1 MDLQFHTFERR
12 LMLLGL
18 GFINARASARAMAA
32 GAFFMGAAAVA
43 EAGCGVP
50 LDSGY
55 HQVNIPV
62 GDHLRQAV
70 SFIPPSYTG
79 EEKLAVVFDFHGS
92 NSHPRGQMRRSS
104 WDKVADREG
113 FIVVAPQGSLSGNMP
128 GTHAWNVPGVTNREG
143 GLDELTFIKAAVS
156 RIKQDYCVDPAR
168 VYASG
173 YSGGGRMLSA
183 YLCSGADDFTAA
195 GFVNSLRG
203 GVPVE
208 GRDGR
213 WAPDP
218 ASCKPSRPVSI
229 MAFHGVKDEANP
241 YAGGGKPYW
250 QYGFKTALQRWT
262 ELDGC
267 KSKGTSETL
276 DGVTYS
282 LYDTCQN
289 GARIAS
295 FEFAEGNH
303 DWPRPNAKANVMAAA
318 AGSQAAGVVT
328 VSTARKPAFDTNIDP
343 ASRMWDFFRK
353 ADATDVVA
361 TASPPTAKVKAVSTC
376 GTNGGSVTETPEGM
390 TCSSSQPVDQRRSG
404 LGAKGAL

>member
-1 MDLQFHTFERR
+1 
-12 LMLLGL
+12 
-18 GFINARASARAMAA
+18 
-32 GAFFMGAAAVA
+32 MGAAAVA
-43 EAGCGVP
+43 QAGCGVAV
-50 LDSGY
+50 DSGY
-55 HQVNIPV
+55 HQMNIAV
-62 GDHLRQAV
+62 GDQLRQAV
-70 SFIPPSYTG
+70 SFVPSSYNG
-79 EEKLAVVFDFHGS
+79 EMKLPVVFDFHGS

-104 WDKVADREG
+104 WDKVAEREG

-128 GTHAWNVPGVTNREG
+128 GTHAWNVPGVTFRDG
-143 GLDELTFIKAAVS
+143 GLDEVAFIRAAVS
-156 RIKQDYCVDPAR
+156 RVKRDYCVDPAR
-168 VYASG
+168 IYASG

-208 GRDGR
+208 SRDGR

-250 QYGFKTALQRWT
+250 QYGFKTALQRWA

-267 KSKGTSETL
+267 KAKSASETA
-276 DGVTYS
+276 DGVTFS
-282 LYDTCQN
+282 LYDTCRN
-289 GARIAS
+289 GARIATY
-295 FEFAEGNH
+295 EFAEGNH
-303 DWPRPNAKANVMAAA
+303 DWPRPNVKANVIAAA
-318 AGSQAAGVVT
+318 AASQAAGVVK
-328 VSTARKPAFDTNIDP
+328 VSTVRKSAFDTNIDP

-353 ADATDVVA
+353 ADTTDIIA
-361 TASPPTAKVKAVSTC
+361 TASPPTAKVQAVSTC
-376 GTNGGSVTETPEGM
+376 STDAGSVTETPEGM
-390 TCSSSQPVDQRRSG
+390 TCSNSSQPTDPRRSG